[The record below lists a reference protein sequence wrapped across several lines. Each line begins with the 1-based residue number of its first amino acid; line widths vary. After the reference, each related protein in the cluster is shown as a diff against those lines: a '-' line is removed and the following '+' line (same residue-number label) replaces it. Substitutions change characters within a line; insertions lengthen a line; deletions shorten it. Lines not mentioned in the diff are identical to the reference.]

1 MILYII
7 AQEPM
12 YQAIK
17 KTHQIKSI
25 NTPCKEIKMLGFAD
39 DSSFFVKSDISIVY
53 IFTILKHFE
62 LASSI
67 KLNLKK
73 TKIIGF
79 GKWQGRTQ
87 WPYADIKVE
96 ISDISILGITYA
108 HSLDHAVDISW
119 SNIVEKMRQRIRI
132 LSQRSFT
139 IFQRAIIINIVILA
153 KVCYTAHTYPLPM
166 KYAKLINKEIFIFLW
181 QSKYNPIKREVLY
194 QNKNRGGLGI
204 FNVFYKSQSIFI
216 STFLKQFLNSE
227 ENNSLVKY
235 YCALRLNP
243 IFNIVKQPVNILF
256 TKSTFYNKIVNLTK
270 KIIHMNNFPKSNSKI
285 IYEYLLPD
293 NQPYVNSRPNVIW
306 KMLMY
311 NLMETRIHVSGMKG
325 SKICFSIF

>member
-1 MILYII
+1 PISLICVDTKLLSKLIAHRVKKVLYKCVSQEQYCGKEKSIVECNNTTRDLFYYINENKETGALINIDLQKAFDSVDHSFLFKVMRQMGFSDTLIGWIKILYKDIMSICLVNGHQGDAFKVKRGVRQGCPLSMIMYVI
-7 AQEPM
+7 AQEPL

-17 KTHQIKSI
+17 KTQQIKSI
-25 NTPCKEIKMLGFAD
+25 NTPCKEIKLLGFAD

-67 KLNLKK
+67 KLNINK

-79 GKWQGRTQ
+79 GNWQGRTQ

-139 IFQRAIIINIVILA
+139 IF
-153 KVCYTAHTYPLPM
+153 
-166 KYAKLINKEIFIFLW
+166 
-181 QSKYNPIKREVLY
+181 
-194 QNKNRGGLGI
+194 
-204 FNVFYKSQSIFI
+204 
-216 STFLKQFLNSE
+216 
-227 ENNSLVKY
+227 
-235 YCALRLNP
+235 
-243 IFNIVKQPVNILF
+243 
-256 TKSTFYNKIVNLTK
+256 
-270 KIIHMNNFPKSNSKI
+270 
-285 IYEYLLPD
+285 
-293 NQPYVNSRPNVIW
+293 
-306 KMLMY
+306 
-311 NLMETRIHVSGMKG
+311 
-325 SKICFSIF
+325 